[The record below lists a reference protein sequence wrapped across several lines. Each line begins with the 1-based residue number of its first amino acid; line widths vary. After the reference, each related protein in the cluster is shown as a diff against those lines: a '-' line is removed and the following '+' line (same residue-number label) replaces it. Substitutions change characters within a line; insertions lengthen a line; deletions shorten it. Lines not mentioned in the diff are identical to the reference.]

1 MNDESRES
9 LKNDLQELCEN
20 YGIKTDDIVRLIRN
34 EEIQKE
40 EKELRDKVAG
50 NSHLVGKA
58 YRKKVKPYHGMFPK
72 MYRYYKVVSERSDYS
87 GNVTCLIF
95 DEIPHYWFE
104 YQAHKLHMTGDYHLG
119 SFEFSPIWVDN
130 VRVENAIMVKGIE
143 DLEEID
149 PDLFNSEMDKLVAR
163 IKEMDWVA
171 DHYRFGGKLPAD
183 EGWKREE

>member
-58 YRKKVKPYHGMFPK
+58 YRKKVKK
-72 MYRYYKVVSERSDYS
+72 ET
-87 GNVTCLIF
+87 N
-95 DEIPHYWFE
+95 
-104 YQAHKLHMTGDYHLG
+104 
-119 SFEFSPIWVDN
+119 
-130 VRVENAIMVKGIE
+130 
-143 DLEEID
+143 
-149 PDLFNSEMDKLVAR
+149 R
-163 IKEMDWVA
+163 IIC
-171 DHYRFGGKLPAD
+171 
-183 EGWKREE
+183 